1 VSHLAAAEV
10 AAKKKTFRAAELKR
24 DDIAQERD
32 DFGVTVAGLD
42 PAQLVFLDES
52 GITTKLTRLYGRAPP
67 NQRAFGSVP
76 FGHYER
82 LTVLGALAQNGL
94 VAVMTIAAATTKVIF
109 LAFLRQVLIPA
120 LRACQPGATVIMDN
134 LSAHK
139 SDEVAKVLE
148 DAGFKLLYLPRSSP
162 DLSPIEP
169 CWSKVKTLLR
179 GRTPRSLEAIEQDLP
194 PILETVTAN
203 DADHW
208 FKFCGYGRLN

>member
-1 VSHLAAAEV
+1 
-10 AAKKKTFRAAELKR
+10 
-24 DDIAQERD
+24 
-32 DFGVTVAGLD
+32 VTVAGLD
-42 PAQLVFLDES
+42 PARLVFLDES
-52 GITTKLTRLYGRAPP
+52 GINTKLTRLYGRARP

-82 LTVLGALAQNGL
+82 LTVIGALAQNGL
-94 VAVMTIAAATTKVIF
+94 LAVMTIAAATTTVIF
-109 LAFLRQVLIPA
+109 LAFLRQVLILA
-120 LRACQPGATVIMDN
+120 LRAGQPGATVIMDN

-139 SDEVAKVLE
+139 SDAVATVLE

-179 GRTPRSLEAIEQDLP
+179 GHAPRSREAIEQDLP
-194 PILETVTAN
+194 SILDAVTAN

-208 FKFCGYGRLN
+208 FKFCGYERLN